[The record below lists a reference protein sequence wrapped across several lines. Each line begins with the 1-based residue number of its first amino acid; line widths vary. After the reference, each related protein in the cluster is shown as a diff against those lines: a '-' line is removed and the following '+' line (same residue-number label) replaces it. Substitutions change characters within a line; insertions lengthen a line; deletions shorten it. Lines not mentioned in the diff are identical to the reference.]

1 MNLTKIL
8 LLNFTASITGETS
21 NATALDQDEEPWDGE
36 CPCGILSWQATGTID
51 QLEKV
56 LLI

>member
-21 NATALDQDEEPWDGE
+21 NATALDQDDEPWYGE
-36 CPCGILSWQATGTID
+36 CPCGIFTWQAKGTID
-51 QLEKV
+51 QLVKE
-56 LLI
+56 LLK

>member
-21 NATALDQDEEPWDGE
+21 NATALDQDDEPGYGE
-36 CPCGILSWQATGTID
+36 CPCGILSWQAIGTID
-51 QLEKV
+51 QLEKE
-56 LLI
+56 LLK